1 MEQEHLGRPRPAT
14 GTEPLRRGRALI
26 GLLRAAWREYESDYA
41 RYFAVAMVYDA
52 LVSLV
57 PLLLLVL
64 GTLGILLRVS
74 TTVFAAKQ
82 RVLDTIQTSFGAELR
97 TTIEGLLRGLERQSV
112 VATIISLIA
121 LVLSASL
128 IIKHL
133 RISFRAIWKHAP
145 PLAATSLLVGIRE
158 MVVER
163 VIAFGM
169 MMTGA
174 LLVVAAVGLIGVVR
188 WLSRILG
195 ADWLLAIPNSLV
207 IVPLTFALLLRYLP
221 PVRLPWRHV
230 WFATMLCSS
239 VCLIGV
245 EVMALYGS
253 YFGTNFSA
261 YGAIGGVLVIML
273 WMQLVSKV
281 LFFGAELCKVSY
293 WYSSDTAPTEGAVRS
308 TG

>member
-1 MEQEHLGRPRPAT
+1 MEQEHLERVQSAT
-14 GTEPLRRGRALI
+14 GTAPLQRGRRLI
-26 GLLRAAWREYESDYA
+26 ALLRAAWREYESDYA

-52 LVSLV
+52 LISLV

-64 GTLGILLRVS
+64 GTLGMLLRVS
-74 TTVFAAKQ
+74 ATVLAAKQ

-145 PLAATSLLVGIRE
+145 PLAATSLLAGIRE
-158 MVVER
+158 TIVER

-174 LLVVAAVGLIGVVR
+174 LLVVVAVGLIGVVR
-188 WLSRILG
+188 WLSRVFG

-221 PVRLPWRHV
+221 PVRLSWRHV

-239 VCLIGV
+239 VCLVGV

-253 YFGTNFSA
+253 YFGQNFST

-273 WMQLVSKV
+273 WLQLVSQV
-281 LFFGAELCKVSY
+281 LFFGAELCKVTY
-293 WYSSDTAPTEGAVRS
+293 WCSSDAAPAEGE
-308 TG
+308 